1 MCQAVASL
9 GRPGGGD
16 VSGADYGGLEV
27 VSRRPPENVSP
38 RRTPLLFLHGAYAAA
53 WCWDEHFLPYF
64 AARGYESHALSFSG
78 HGASP
83 GRERLDS
90 FGIDHYV
97 RDVAAVA
104 ERLPA
109 APVLVGHSMGGFV
122 AQKYLERRPPGRPKD
137 GAASHME
144 PRSGEPPSPPSE
156 GRGTGDRPSE
166 AAGLVLMSS
175 VPPQGLWAA
184 ALGLAFQ
191 KPGLL
196 SDLNRLLGGGRVALD
211 TLRAAMFAQPVAM
224 EDLARWYK
232 RMQPESHRA
241 IWDMTLFNLPLKSR
255 MRLPPLLVLGAEH
268 DALIPPS
275 QVEMT
280 ARHYGVEA
288 EIFEGMGHGLMLELG
303 WRQVAERILGWLE
316 AEGL

>member
-1 MCQAVASL
+1 M
-9 GRPGGGD
+9 
-16 VSGADYGGLEV
+16 SGARFSGLEV
-27 VSRRPPENVSP
+27 ISRQPPAKVSP
-38 RRTPLLFLHGAYAAA
+38 RNTPLLFLHGAYAAA
-53 WCWDEHFLPYF
+53 WCWDEHFLSFF
-64 AARGYESHALSFSG
+64 AERGYACHALSVSG

-104 ERLPA
+104 EQLPA
-109 APVLVGHSMGGFV
+109 VPVLVGHSMGGMV
-122 AQKYLERRPPGRPKD
+122 AQKYLEQ
-137 GAASHME
+137 H
-144 PRSGEPPSPPSE
+144 
-156 GRGTGDRPSE
+156 E
-166 AAGLVLMSS
+166 AAGVVLMAS

-191 KPGLL
+191 KPGLM
-196 SDLNRLLGGGRVALD
+196 SDLNRLLGGGQVALD
-211 TLRAAMFAQPVAM
+211 TLRTAMFAQPVTK

-255 MRLPPLLVLGAEH
+255 MNLPPLLVLGAEH
-268 DALIPPS
+268 DTLIPPS

-303 WRQVAERILGWLE
+303 WRQVAERILGWLDT
-316 AEGL
+316 EGL

>member
-1 MCQAVASL
+1 M
-9 GRPGGGD
+9 
-16 VSGADYGGLEV
+16 SGADFGGLEV
-27 VSRRPPENVSP
+27 IGRPPPAKVSP
-38 RRTPLLFLHGAYAAA
+38 RKTPLLFLHGAYAAA

-64 AARGYESHALSFSG
+64 AERGYASHALSFSG

-83 GRERLDS
+83 GREHLDS

-104 ERLPA
+104 ETLPA
-109 APVLVGHSMGGFV
+109 PPVLVGHSMGGMV
-122 AQKYLERRPPGRPKD
+122 AQKYLEK
-137 GAASHME
+137 H
-144 PRSGEPPSPPSE
+144 
-156 GRGTGDRPSE
+156 E
-166 AAGLVLMSS
+166 AAGLVLMAS

-191 KPGLL
+191 KPGLMN
-196 SDLNRLLGGGRVALD
+196 DLNRLLGGGRVALD
-211 TLRAAMFAQPVAM
+211 TLRSAMFAQPVTK

-255 MRLPPLLVLGAEH
+255 MKLPPLLVLGAEH
-268 DALIPPS
+268 DTLIPPS

-288 EIFEGMGHGLMLELG
+288 EIFEGMGHGLMLERD
-303 WRQVAERILGWLE
+303 WERVAGRILGWLGE
-316 AEGL
+316 QGL

>member
-1 MCQAVASL
+1 M
-9 GRPGGGD
+9 
-16 VSGADYGGLEV
+16 SGADFGGLEV
-27 VSRRPPENVSP
+27 IGRPPPAKASP
-38 RRTPLLFLHGAYAAA
+38 RRAPLLFLHGAYAAA

-64 AARGYESHALSFSG
+64 AERGYASHALSFSG

-83 GRERLDS
+83 GREHLDS

-104 ERLPA
+104 ETLPA
-109 APVLVGHSMGGFV
+109 PPVLVGHSMGGMV
-122 AQKYLERRPPGRPKD
+122 AQKYLEK
-137 GAASHME
+137 H
-144 PRSGEPPSPPSE
+144 
-156 GRGTGDRPSE
+156 E
-166 AAGLVLMSS
+166 AAGLVLMAS

-191 KPGLL
+191 KPGLMN
-196 SDLNRLLGGGRVALD
+196 DLNRLLGGGRVALD
-211 TLRAAMFAQPVAM
+211 TLRSAMFAQPVTK

-255 MRLPPLLVLGAEH
+255 MKLPPLLVLGAEH
-268 DALIPPS
+268 DTLIPAS

-280 ARHYGVEA
+280 ARHYGVAA
-288 EIFEGMGHGLMLELG
+288 EIFPGMGHGLMLELG

-316 AEGL
+316 AEGV